1 MYLYMHIHKFCRC
14 RFRKS
19 PSQKIAFL
27 SLSKPYPICLRCVF
41 LSCLLHSGLC
51 TYTYPEKYHQRRGR
65 QQKKQTHQGS
75 LCIYIYIYY
84 HPKTMHCKD
93 EKKSLKI
100 TIPITASRSEGR
112 NPWSEAAAAFRSSTH
127 KQRASESGEALKLH
141 TWHKEPE
148 KKMGW
153 DEAPRFS
160 WDFPE
165 KNGLKFTWTY
175 VSFQKEVGSF
185 GRRKKEKYIE
195 VHL

>member
-1 MYLYMHIHKFCRC
+1 MFEVCVFIVSASFRIMYLYISRKISSEARPPTKKTNTSGVTMH
-14 RFRKS
+14 
-19 PSQKIAFL
+19 
-27 SLSKPYPICLRCVF
+27 
-41 LSCLLHSGLC
+41 
-51 TYTYPEKYHQRRGR
+51 
-65 QQKKQTHQGS
+65 
-75 LCIYIYIYY
+75 IYIYY